1 MAAELTNGAVRN
13 LVQSEGTSANPG
25 FPSSVVQIMKVI
37 KVSGNNNN
45 GQDRYRVILS
55 DGQNFVQGMLATQLN
70 QLVASGQI
78 VDHALIRV
86 NDYMNNLVQNKNVI
100 ILLAV
105 EVVNSQ
111 YGQRI
116 GNPSDIEADPSA
128 KTGAGAGAGG
138 AQPLYNTTNAAGGQQ
153 QNAYVK
159 PEPSGSGGM
168 GMGGNN
174 PYGGGGMNR
183 AGGGGGGSAPIV
195 RNITAGGQNI
205 IPIAQLNLYMNRWTI
220 RARVTSKSDVKHCPT
235 PVARAACSVS
245 NFLIRPALTSVPP
258 SLKRAWTSSTA

>member
-1 MAAELTNGAVRN
+1 MATDLTSGAVRT

-25 FPSSVVQIMKVI
+25 FPSSVVQILKVI
-37 KVSGNNNN
+37 KVGGNQ

-78 VDHALIRV
+78 ADNALIRV

-111 YGQRI
+111 YGQKI

-128 KTGAGAGAGG
+128 KAIVFSQFVSFLDVVEHRLLVAGAWHADASSIGS
-138 AQPLYNTTNAAGGQQ
+138 LCFTTFTFAA
-153 QNAYVK
+153 
-159 PEPSGSGGM
+159 
-168 GMGGNN
+168 
-174 PYGGGGMNR
+174 
-183 AGGGGGGSAPIV
+183 SA
-195 RNITAGGQNI
+195 
-205 IPIAQLNLYMNRWTI
+205 
-220 RARVTSKSDVKHCPT
+220 
-235 PVARAACSVS
+235 
-245 NFLIRPALTSVPP
+245 
-258 SLKRAWTSSTA
+258 